1 MDLFVS
7 FFIVYLTILFYILL
21 SFRLCQS
28 QIHVLIIFLVCLYI
42 LLLFLCILWYLV
54 GAWLSLSI
62 YVSSLF
68 IFQFIFGFWS
78 LCHSVIFLFKMIH
91 SSKQTVA
98 HPNKSAI
105 ISSSKISNVWREL
118 LFLWFKTFVDIFDYS
133 KS

>member
-1 MDLFVS
+1 MSITNSCSDHVSCLFIYFTSVFMYS
-7 FFIVYLTILFYILL
+7 VIPG
-21 SFRLCQS
+21 
-28 QIHVLIIFLVCLYI
+28 
-42 LLLFLCILWYLV
+42 

-105 ISSSKISNVWREL
+105 ISSSKISNV
-118 LFLWFKTFVDIFDYS
+118 
-133 KS
+133 